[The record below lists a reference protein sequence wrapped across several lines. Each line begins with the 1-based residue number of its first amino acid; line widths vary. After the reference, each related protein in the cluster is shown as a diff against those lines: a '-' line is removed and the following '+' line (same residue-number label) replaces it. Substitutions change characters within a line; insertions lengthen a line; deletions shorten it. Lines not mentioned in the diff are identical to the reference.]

1 MVNLHLPSNYQDP
14 VPQVDL
20 LAVAAHPGAL
30 EQSAGG
36 TMIRM
41 AEMGYRTGTLDLS
54 PGDVTLAGKLE
65 TILNEATA
73 AMQPLGMLWRG
84 NLHYP
89 DGRMDN
95 SLPGR
100 MTVAGEIRRLKP
112 RVVLLPYWETRHP
125 DHAATSEMAYQ
136 ACTMAGLGRLDPETP
151 AHQPSTVIFASL
163 YADVRPSFVVD
174 ISRQFERKL
183 DALMCYASEYGTD
196 RDALRE
202 KVITSAR
209 HYGGLIGVRYGEPF
223 VMKGPLRVDD
233 LMALNVPC

>member
-1 MVNLHLPSNYQDP
+1 MNLQIPSNYQDP
-14 VPQVDL
+14 VPELDL
-20 LAVAAHPGAL
+20 LAIAAHPGAL
-30 EQSAGG
+30 EQTAGG

-41 AEMGYRTGTLDLS
+41 AEMGYRTGALDLS
-54 PGDVTLAGKLE
+54 PGDVTLSGKTETLLDEAG
-65 TILNEATA
+65 A
-73 AMQPLGMLWRG
+73 ACARLLMTWRG

-89 DGRMDN
+89 DGRLEN

-136 ACTMAGLGRLDPETP
+136 ACTMAGLERLDPETP
-151 AHQPSTVIFASL
+151 AHRPTTVIFASL

-174 ISRQFERKL
+174 ISMQFERKL

-196 RDALRE
+196 RDALRD
-202 KVITSAR
+202 KVVTSAR

-223 VMKGPLRVDD
+223 AMRESLRVDD
-233 LMALNVPC
+233 LLTLNVPF